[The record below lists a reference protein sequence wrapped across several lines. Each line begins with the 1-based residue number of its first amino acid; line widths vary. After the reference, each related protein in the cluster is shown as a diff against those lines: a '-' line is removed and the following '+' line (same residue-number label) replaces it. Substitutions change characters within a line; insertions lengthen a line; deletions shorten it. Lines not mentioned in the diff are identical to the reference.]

1 MRMDRGKDKKKKKRK
16 NDDPIILKETAK
28 FAEKMMDAVM
38 LQIME
43 EFEKMWVAHGGTV
56 SK

>member
-1 MRMDRGKDKKKKKRK
+1 MRTDRDKKKKRK
-16 NDDPIILKETAK
+16 SDDPIILKEAMK
-28 FAEKMMDAVM
+28 IAEKTMDAVM

-43 EFEKMWVAHGGTV
+43 EFEKMWVKHGGTV